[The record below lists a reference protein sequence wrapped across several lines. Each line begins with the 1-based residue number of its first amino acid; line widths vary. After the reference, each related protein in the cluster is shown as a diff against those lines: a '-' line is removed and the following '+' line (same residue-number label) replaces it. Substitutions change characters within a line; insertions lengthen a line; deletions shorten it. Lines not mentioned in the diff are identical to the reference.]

1 MLDVCLNISELTEE
15 RERDVVVYI
24 IFISP
29 INSSYSAADG
39 DLTAENVS
47 ITITPGMSEACF
59 EILAIDDEIVEN
71 DEEFV
76 VTAKADNLND
86 IVTGNVS
93 INILDNDGEYHHT
106 LYIH

>member
-1 MLDVCLNISELTEE
+1 MFDVCLNISELTEE

-29 INSSYSAADG
+29 INSSYSTADS

-59 EILAIDDEIVEN
+59 EILAVDDEIVEN

-76 VTAKADNLND
+76 VTAEADNPND
-86 IVTGNVS
+86 IVNGNVS

-106 LYIH
+106 I